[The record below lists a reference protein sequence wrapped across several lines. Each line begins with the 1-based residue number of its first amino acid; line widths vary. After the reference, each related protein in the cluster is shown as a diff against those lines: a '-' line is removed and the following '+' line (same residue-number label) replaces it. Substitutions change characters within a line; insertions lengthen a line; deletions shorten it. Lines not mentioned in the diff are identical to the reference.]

1 MSLAC
6 FAFRISFLS
15 VQITQLFLSLL
26 FSKFFLPCKAYVEKR
41 TTNHQDLQSTVILIS
56 CTHAPLQ
63 GGYEQL
69 LQTMEKRMMD
79 VEQQLRL
86 VKQLLQD
93 KVNQLKEQVRILSS
107 F

>member
-1 MSLAC
+1 MLQKKNNPA
-6 FAFRISFLS
+6 
-15 VQITQLFLSLL
+15 
-26 FSKFFLPCKAYVEKR
+26 
-41 TTNHQDLQSTVILIS
+41 NHQDLLNILILIS

-93 KVNQLKEQVRILSS
+93 KVNQLKEQVRILSG